1 MGVIPF
7 IAMEHDF
14 VSWLWLNE
22 KIIEVT
28 PAYSNIA
35 DKDKLE
41 ILTTLAGWV
50 TKEIIACQMRLVE
63 VK

>member
-28 PAYSNIA
+28 PAYSNVA
-35 DKDKLE
+35 DVDFISVSPCLFAAM
-41 ILTTLAGWV
+41 LH
-50 TKEIIACQMRLVE
+50 
-63 VK
+63 